1 MNEYKQLIN
10 SKAQYEEPKLDI
22 VLFARVNTD
31 TTSDVGDENGGEW
44 DPMG

>member
-1 MNEYKQLIN
+1 MKETKKLIL
-10 SKAQYEEPKLDI
+10 SRAEYEEPKIDI